1 MGDKM
6 KCIFLYNPF
15 SGKGNIIKKLDY
27 IKAQLSKK
35 FEIVDFY
42 ETSSREDMAR
52 IAHEAC
58 ANYDYIIFSGGDG
71 TFNDICNCISKED
84 NRPIIGYIPSGTAND
99 IAKNLKISRN
109 IKKALNI
116 ILNGKVIKHDVGMI
130 NDRYFMYV
138 CGCGTFTSVSYK
150 TDQKWKKLFKTL
162 AYAFDGM
169 KELLSPTLVKA
180 NITIDDKD
188 VIDVESP
195 LILILNSKS
204 IGGVSMNKRGH
215 LNDGYFDIIV
225 CKKYISNINGIANL
239 VIIGTFK
246 DKDHTKYY
254 DFYRGKNI
262 KIKVDDNIVWCV
274 DGEKGPSGSV
284 GIKNISKHLSI
295 IVDKKTKLFEEDDN
309 ENNSR

>member
-6 KCIFLYNPF
+6 KCIFLYNPI
-15 SGKGNIIKKLDY
+15 SGKGKIIKKLNY

-35 FEIVDFY
+35 FDIVDFY
-42 ETSSREDMAR
+42 ETSSREDM
-52 IAHEAC
+52 IKKAHDAC
-58 ANYDYIIFSGGDG
+58 ALYDYIIFSGGDG
-71 TFNDICNCISKED
+71 TFNDICNCISNET

-99 IAKNLKISRN
+99 IAKNLKISKN
-109 IKKALNI
+109 IKKALKI
-116 ILNGKVIKHDVGMI
+116 ILNGKVIKHDVGKI

-150 TDQKWKKLFKTL
+150 TAQKWKKLFKTL

-180 NITIDDKD
+180 KITIDDKEI
-188 VIDVESP
+188 IDIESP

-204 IGGVSMNKRGH
+204 IGGISMNKRGH
-215 LNDGYFDIIV
+215 LNDGYFDIV
-225 CKKYISNINGIANL
+225 LCKKYISNINGIVNL
-239 VIIGTFK
+239 VIIGTLK
-246 DKDHTKYY
+246 DKDHTNYY

-262 KIKVDDNIVWCV
+262 EIATDDNVVWCV
-274 DGEKGPSGSV
+274 DGEKGPQGSV
-284 GIKNISKHLSI
+284 KIENISKHLSI
-295 IVDKKTKLFEEDDN
+295 IVDKKTKLFEEDKN